1 VNNEEKLYNEVITL
15 TQEVLSLKSQL
26 AETIQKDKIQVL
38 IDDLRQQ
45 FVSERELLG
54 IVKIAEKISQLEELI
69 K

>member
-38 IDDLRQQ
+38 IDDLRQH
-45 FVSERELLG
+45 FVSERKLLG
-54 IVKIAEKISQLEELI
+54 IVKIEEKISQLEELI

>member
-1 VNNEEKLYNEVITL
+1 MNNEEKLYNEVITL

-26 AETIQKDKIQVL
+26 AETIQKDKIQVF

>member
-1 VNNEEKLYNEVITL
+1 MNNEQKLFNEVITL

>member
-1 VNNEEKLYNEVITL
+1 MNNEEKLYNEVITL